1 MSTTEKDSNSF
12 QRTEEKVEKKGR
24 KGKKAAQKSQEK
36 YRARRADQD
45 MEEFDKALAAKY
57 KLFSS
62 DQGSLK
68 KALETVKIVK
78 AKVAVP
84 LSTSTRGIGVA
95 TAMAYSRTCTTWNP
109 REIGRIVSVHQ
120 VYRVHLLCA
129 HVKLYK
135 AQQIQTECLSVYGA
149 LRRIIVNDQIR
160 EMMETVGQPPSAMMA
175 VMDAIGRI
183 EVDDRIYHMGY
194 AEIPA
199 IADIQEQAETAAL
212 TLCPDTIQGTLL
224 LASDAET
231 PIEWRQEF
239 EAMCSIPGAVFRNH
253 VLQNAA
259 DIWPDGY
266 GELQIFEDLHAFKNW
281 VTRVEGRLPSH
292 SFPELTWSGVG
303 TPAGLI
309 SCEPVDLR
317 MISTMRTHAVDKVVP
332 RGPGGKRPARLTDQE
347 TAQSLEHVTVSSN
360 KTDFWCL
367 VDTKEPADAIG
378 AASLVGEVHCHVMRQ
393 AASYPRNHF
402 SY

>member
-1 MSTTEKDSNSF
+1 MKSNTEVEETSSF
-12 QRTEEKVEKKGR
+12 PRSEGKMDKKNHR
-24 KGKKAAQKSQEK
+24 KGKKSGAKSQGK
-36 YRARRADQD
+36 YPARRADQD
-45 MEEFDKALAAKY
+45 MEEFDRALAAKY

-62 DQGSLK
+62 GHGSLK

-84 LSTSTRGIGVA
+84 LSTSTRGVGVA

-120 VYRVHLLCA
+120 VYRVHLLCT

-135 AQQIQTECLSVYGA
+135 AQQIQTKCQSIYGA
-149 LRRIIVNDQIR
+149 IRRIVVGDQIR
-160 EMMETVGQPPSAMMA
+160 EMMETVGQLPSAMMA

-183 EVDDRIYHMGY
+183 EIDDRVYHMGY

-199 IADIQEQAETAAL
+199 IADVREQAEAAAL
-212 TLCPDTIQGTLL
+212 TLSPDTIQETLTR
-224 LASDAET
+224 ASNVET
-231 PIEWRQEF
+231 PVAWRQEF

-266 GELQIFEDLHAFKNW
+266 GEQQIFEDLHAFKNW

-309 SCEPVDLR
+309 SCEPVDLK
-317 MISTMRTHAVDKVVP
+317 MTSTMETSGTGCTPRTRGKTSGTLSRASNNQHIRTCGCVLSKDRLLESCRHQGASRCDRCSQP
-332 RGPGGKRPARLTDQE
+332 R
-347 TAQSLEHVTVSSN
+347 
-360 KTDFWCL
+360 W
-367 VDTKEPADAIG
+367 
-378 AASLVGEVHCHVMRQ
+378 
-393 AASYPRNHF
+393 
-402 SY
+402 

>member
-1 MSTTEKDSNSF
+1 MSNTEKEMNTF
-12 QRTEEKVEKKGR
+12 QRSEEDSKKKGR
-24 KGKKAAQKSQEK
+24 KGKMAAKKSQEK

-45 MEEFDKALAAKY
+45 LEEFDKALAAKY
-57 KLFSS
+57 KLFAS
-62 DQGSLK
+62 DHGSLK

-84 LSTSTRGIGVA
+84 LSTSTRGVGVA

-109 REIGRIVSVHQ
+109 REIGRIVTIHQ

-149 LRRIIVNDQIR
+149 LRRIVINDQIR
-160 EMMETVGQPPSAMMA
+160 EMLETVGQLPSAMMA

-183 EVDDRIYHMGY
+183 EADERVYHMGY

-199 IADIQEQAETAAL
+199 IADVREQAETAAL
-212 TLCPDTIQGTLL
+212 TLSPDTIEETLL
-224 LASDAET
+224 LASTAET
-231 PIEWRQEF
+231 PLAWRQEF
-239 EAMCSIPGAVFRNH
+239 EGMCSIPGAVFRNH
-253 VLQNAA
+253 VLQNSA

-266 GELQIFEDLHAFKNW
+266 GEQQIFEDLHAFKNW

-292 SFPELTWSGVG
+292 SFPELTWSGIG

-317 MISTMRTHAVDKVVP
+317 MTSTMRTQPVI
-332 RGPGGKRPARLTDQE
+332 PG
-347 TAQSLEHVTVSSN
+347 
-360 KTDFWCL
+360 DF
-367 VDTKEPADAIG
+367 
-378 AASLVGEVHCHVMRQ
+378 R
-393 AASYPRNHF
+393 F
-402 SY
+402 